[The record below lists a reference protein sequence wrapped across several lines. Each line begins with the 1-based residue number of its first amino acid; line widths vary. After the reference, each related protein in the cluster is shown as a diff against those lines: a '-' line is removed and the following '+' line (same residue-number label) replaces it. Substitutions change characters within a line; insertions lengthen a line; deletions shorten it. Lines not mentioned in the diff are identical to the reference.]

1 MMPTRLTLAPLVLA
15 MACSLTPAAV
25 HADTFTGL
33 VVSIVDGDTLV
44 LQVGRQHYTL
54 ELVAIDAP
62 ERVQTWG
69 EQSRTHLSRLAIN
82 QPATARC
89 TLLER
94 WDHQMCSVQV
104 NGVDLGQQQ
113 LANGMAWWDRQNAS
127 TLSADASSGY
137 AHAELMAKLRRL
149 GLWGETNPVP
159 PWQFRGTR

>member
-1 MMPTRLTLAPLVLA
+1 MMPTRLNLAPLVLA

-62 ERVQTWG
+62 ESVQAWG
-69 EQSRTHLSRLAIN
+69 AQSRTHLSRLAIN

-94 WDHQMCSVQV
+94 WDHHLCSIQV
-104 NGVDLGQQQ
+104 NGIDLGQQQ

-127 TLSADASSGY
+127 TLSADASSAY

-159 PWQFRGTR
+159 PWQFRGMR